1 MVKYCGRFCFGFE
14 SSLIYLELSQIK
26 ILFSTVAWLSVQGT
40 SVSGTVLSA
49 TEFRDFLCALYNVSP
64 LNLRIHCDG
73 CGTAFVVMHALS
85 CSIGGLLIA
94 HNNKIRDKLLYIS
107 RRVFTPVSVHAESL
121 IHQSRTRSELEMFQG
136 SDQHKD
142 TRG

>member
-49 TEFRDFLCALYNVSP
+49 TEFRDFLCARYNVSP

-85 CSIGGLLIA
+85 CSIGGLLIVY
-94 HNNKIRDKLLYIS
+94 HKKIRDKLLYLFWHS
-107 RRVFTPVSVHAESL
+107 FTSSYVQSKPL
-121 IHQSRTRSELEMFQG
+121 IHQGRTIS
-136 SDQHKD
+136 
-142 TRG
+142 